1 MGEIAMTIF
10 ALFIGCLIGIVGL
23 LILLMAI
30 EFFQKDD

>member
-10 ALFIGCLIGIVGL
+10 ALFIGSLVGIVGL